1 MSLLKEFLQGSKE
14 LRQRG
19 FLLMRSL
26 RRMNVVSV
34 VKFKVKDGFKDA
46 FLEALKSYDYS
57 NAISSK
63 TLLVGENE
71 VVTISEYTSIDAIG
85 DDEVTGLEWLDSVTH
100 MLEYFGE
107 SRTQSYS
114 GLVAFDTSH

>member
-1 MSLLKEFLQGSKE
+1 
-14 LRQRG
+14 
-19 FLLMRSL
+19 
-26 RRMNVVSV
+26 MNVISV
-34 VKFKVKDGFKDA
+34 VKFKVKDGFEDE

-57 NAISSK
+57 TAISSK
-63 TLLVGENE
+63 ALLLGENE
-71 VVTISEYTSIDAIG
+71 YVTISEYSSIDAIG

-114 GLVAFDTSH
+114 GLVVFDTRNPE

>member
-1 MSLLKEFLQGSKE
+1 
-14 LRQRG
+14 
-19 FLLMRSL
+19 
-26 RRMNVVSV
+26 MNVVSV

-71 VVTISEYTSIDAIG
+71 VVTNSEYASIDAIG

-114 GLVAFDTSH
+114 GLVAFDTRNPDIN

>member
-1 MSLLKEFLQGSKE
+1 
-14 LRQRG
+14 
-19 FLLMRSL
+19 
-26 RRMNVVSV
+26 MNVVSI
-34 VKFKVKDGFKDA
+34 VKFKVKDGFEDA

-57 NAISSK
+57 KAIRCK
-63 TLLVGENE
+63 ALLLGENE
-71 VVTISEYTSIDAIG
+71 FVTISEYASIDAIG

-114 GLVAFDTSH
+114 GLVAFDTRNPDTSN

>member
-1 MSLLKEFLQGSKE
+1 
-14 LRQRG
+14 
-19 FLLMRSL
+19 
-26 RRMNVVSV
+26 MNVVSV
-34 VKFKVKDGFKDA
+34 VKFKVKDGFKDP

-63 TLLVGENE
+63 VLLVDENE
-71 VVTISEYTSIDAIG
+71 VVTISEYASIDAIG

>member
-1 MSLLKEFLQGSKE
+1 
-14 LRQRG
+14 
-19 FLLMRSL
+19 
-26 RRMNVVSV
+26 MNVVSV
-34 VKFKVKDGFKDA
+34 VKFKVKDGFEDP

-63 TLLVGENE
+63 TLLLGENE
-71 VVTISEYTSIDAIG
+71 FVTISEYASIDAIG

-114 GLVAFDTSH
+114 GLVAFDTRNPDG

>member
-1 MSLLKEFLQGSKE
+1 
-14 LRQRG
+14 
-19 FLLMRSL
+19 
-26 RRMNVVSV
+26 MNVVSV
-34 VKFKVKDGFKDA
+34 VKFKVKNGFEDA

-57 NAISSK
+57 KAISSK
-63 TLLVGENE
+63 ALLLGENE
-71 VVTISEYTSIDAIG
+71 FVSISEYPSIDAIG

-114 GLVAFDTSH
+114 GLVAFDTRNPDIN

>member
-1 MSLLKEFLQGSKE
+1 
-14 LRQRG
+14 
-19 FLLMRSL
+19 
-26 RRMNVVSV
+26 MNVVSV
-34 VKFKVKDGFKDA
+34 VKFKVKDGFKDP

-63 TLLVGENE
+63 VLLVDENE
-71 VVTISEYTSIDAIG
+71 VVTISEYASIDAIG

-114 GLVAFDTSH
+114 GLVAFDTRNPE

>member
-1 MSLLKEFLQGSKE
+1 
-14 LRQRG
+14 
-19 FLLMRSL
+19 
-26 RRMNVVSV
+26 MNVVSV
-34 VKFKVKDGFKDA
+34 VKFKVKDGFEDA

-57 NAISSK
+57 KAISSK
-63 TLLVGENE
+63 ALLLGENE
-71 VVTISEYTSIDAIG
+71 YVTISEYASIDAIG

-114 GLVAFDTSH
+114 GLVAFDTRNPDIN

>member
-1 MSLLKEFLQGSKE
+1 
-14 LRQRG
+14 
-19 FLLMRSL
+19 
-26 RRMNVVSV
+26 MNVVSV

-71 VVTISEYTSIDAIG
+71 VVTISEYASIDAIG

-100 MLEYFGE
+100 MLEYIGE

-114 GLVAFDTSH
+114 GFVAFDTGNPDIN

>member
-1 MSLLKEFLQGSKE
+1 
-14 LRQRG
+14 
-19 FLLMRSL
+19 
-26 RRMNVVSV
+26 MNVVSV
-34 VKFKVKDGFKDA
+34 VKFKVKDGFKDP

-63 TLLVGENE
+63 TLLLGENE
-71 VVTISEYTSIDAIG
+71 FVTISEYASIDAIG

-100 MLEYFGE
+100 MLEYSGE

-114 GLVAFDTSH
+114 GLVAFDTRNPDIN

>member
-1 MSLLKEFLQGSKE
+1 
-14 LRQRG
+14 
-19 FLLMRSL
+19 
-26 RRMNVVSV
+26 MNVVSV
-34 VKFKVKDGFKDA
+34 VKFKVKDGFKHP

-63 TLLVGENE
+63 VLLVGENE
-71 VVTISEYTSIDAIG
+71 VVTISEYASIDAIG

-100 MLEYFGE
+100 MLEYCGE

>member
-71 VVTISEYTSIDAIG
+71 VVTISEYASIDAIG

>member
-1 MSLLKEFLQGSKE
+1 
-14 LRQRG
+14 
-19 FLLMRSL
+19 
-26 RRMNVVSV
+26 MNVVSV
-34 VKFKVKDGFKDA
+34 VKFKIKDGFEDA
-46 FLEALKSYDYS
+46 FIEALKTYDFS

-63 TLLVGENE
+63 ALLLGENE
-71 VVTISEYTSIDAIG
+71 YVTISEYADIDAIG

-114 GLVAFDTSH
+114 GLVVFDTSNPDSTN

>member
-1 MSLLKEFLQGSKE
+1 
-14 LRQRG
+14 
-19 FLLMRSL
+19 
-26 RRMNVVSV
+26 MNVVSV
-34 VKFKVKDGFKDA
+34 VKFKVKNGFEDA

-57 NAISSK
+57 KAISSK
-63 TLLVGENE
+63 ALLLGENE
-71 VVTISEYTSIDAIG
+71 FVSISEYPSIDAIG

-114 GLVAFDTSH
+114 GLVAFDTRNLDIN

>member
-1 MSLLKEFLQGSKE
+1 
-14 LRQRG
+14 
-19 FLLMRSL
+19 
-26 RRMNVVSV
+26 MNVVSV
-34 VKFKVKDGFKDA
+34 VKFKVKDGFKDP

-63 TLLVGENE
+63 VLLVDENE
-71 VVTISEYTSIDAIG
+71 VVTISEYASIDAIG

-100 MLEYFGE
+100 MLEYSGE

-114 GLVAFDTSH
+114 GLVAFDTRNPDIN

>member
-1 MSLLKEFLQGSKE
+1 
-14 LRQRG
+14 
-19 FLLMRSL
+19 
-26 RRMNVVSV
+26 MNVVSV
-34 VKFKVKDGFKDA
+34 VKFKVKNGFEDA

-57 NAISSK
+57 KAISSK
-63 TLLVGENE
+63 ALLLGENE
-71 VVTISEYTSIDAIG
+71 FVSISEYPSIDAIG

-114 GLVAFDTSH
+114 GFVAFDTRNSDH

>member
-1 MSLLKEFLQGSKE
+1 
-14 LRQRG
+14 
-19 FLLMRSL
+19 
-26 RRMNVVSV
+26 MNVVSV
-34 VKFKVKDGFKDA
+34 VKFKVKDGFENA

-57 NAISSK
+57 KAISSK
-63 TLLVGENE
+63 TLLLGENE
-71 VVTISEYTSIDAIG
+71 IVTISEYTSIDAIG

-114 GLVAFDTSH
+114 GLVAFDTRNPDIN

>member
-1 MSLLKEFLQGSKE
+1 
-14 LRQRG
+14 
-19 FLLMRSL
+19 
-26 RRMNVVSV
+26 MNVVSV
-34 VKFKVKDGFKDA
+34 VKFKVKDGFKDP

-63 TLLVGENE
+63 ALLVGENE
-71 VVTISEYTSIDAIG
+71 VVTISEYASIDAIG
-85 DDEVTGLEWLDSVTH
+85 DDEITGLAWLDSVTH

-114 GLVAFDTSH
+114 GLVAFDTRNPDIN